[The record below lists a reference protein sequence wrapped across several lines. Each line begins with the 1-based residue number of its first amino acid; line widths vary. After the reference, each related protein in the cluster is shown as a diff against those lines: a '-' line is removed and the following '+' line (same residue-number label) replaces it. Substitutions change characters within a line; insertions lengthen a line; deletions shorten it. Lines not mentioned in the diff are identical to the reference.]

1 MLRTS
6 KTFPL
11 LVLMGLLLAAC
22 APTPTATPTVVPTAT
37 ATLAPTATSVPT
49 ATVTPI
55 PTATLTPTSTATRRP
70 TITPTPKPVGPIQI
84 EANPDKGF
92 HWPYYLYI
100 PSSAQGK
107 RILVLPNNTGRRSN
121 DFLVHDASAFSLLRG
136 RIQWANSLDVTLL
149 VPIFPRPEIE
159 DGTNGPQYLERATL
173 EIFSQQT
180 NPTAA
185 RPDLQLIAM
194 IDDARERLATMGIPT
209 DSKILMWG
217 YSASGMFVNRFA
229 ILHPERVRAV
239 SVGGHGWT
247 IVPVSEWE
255 GFSLPYPY
263 GIGDLE
269 QLINKPFN
277 LNTFKQVSL
286 YVYMGE
292 EDANGWALPWY
303 IGTSGR
309 REFYNMFA
317 PKMGTTSTALIKSA
331 QKIYEAAGCSAT
343 FTIYPR
349 IGHAISSQM
358 DSDVLN
364 FYRQNK

>member
-229 ILHPERVRAV
+229 ICHVQRHR
-239 SVGGHGWT
+239 
-247 IVPVSEWE
+247 
-255 GFSLPYPY
+255 
-263 GIGDLE
+263 
-269 QLINKPFN
+269 
-277 LNTFKQVSL
+277 
-286 YVYMGE
+286 
-292 EDANGWALPWY
+292 
-303 IGTSGR
+303 
-309 REFYNMFA
+309 
-317 PKMGTTSTALIKSA
+317 A
-331 QKIYEAAGCSAT
+331 QKSPETSCTLLMRY
-343 FTIYPR
+343 
-349 IGHAISSQM
+349 
-358 DSDVLN
+358 SDQS
-364 FYRQNK
+364 F